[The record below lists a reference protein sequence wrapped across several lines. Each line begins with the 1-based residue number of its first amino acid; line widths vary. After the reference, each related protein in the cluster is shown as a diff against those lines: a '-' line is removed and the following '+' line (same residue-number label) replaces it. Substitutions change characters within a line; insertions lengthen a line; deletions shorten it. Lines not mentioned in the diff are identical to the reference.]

1 MEIGEFKLTLQLENI
16 NVYNILC
23 DSVGLVPKPN
33 NGTLRL
39 PLSPLGTHQSE
50 DTLEEPQDPV
60 PAYTTSQTSA
70 PAATSSSP
78 AADSA
83 TPTPEKTIQ
92 VDPPRPS
99 ATDDAEESEGADE
112 DAIQKGKEAMIGIW
126 DWITDKFDKVWNKI
140 TGSKNEDDSEGS
152 A

>member
-1 MEIGEFKLTLQLENI
+1 M
-16 NVYNILC
+16 YNILC

-50 DTLEEPQDPV
+50 DTPAEPQDPV
-60 PAYTTSQTSA
+60 TAYTTSQTSA
-70 PAATSSSP
+70 PAPTSSSP
-78 AADSA
+78 ADPA

-99 ATDDAEESEGADE
+99 PTDDAGESEGADE

-126 DWITDKFDKVWNKI
+126 DWITDKFDKVWDKI
-140 TGSKNEDDSEGS
+140 TGSKKEDESEGS
-152 A
+152 E